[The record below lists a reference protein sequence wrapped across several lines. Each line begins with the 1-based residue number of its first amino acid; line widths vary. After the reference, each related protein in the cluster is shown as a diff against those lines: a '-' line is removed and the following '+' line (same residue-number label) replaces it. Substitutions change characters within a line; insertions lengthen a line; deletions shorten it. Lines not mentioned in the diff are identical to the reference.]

1 PIRRP
6 SRSSAIVTVPTIRI
20 DAGGGGAGSATSG
33 LGRAADVQPSA
44 EASTIS
50 TAARP
55 LARPTGL
62 PLHLSM
68 APPPEKQKD
77 GPRGPSRAF
86 RPLPG
91 GPRRNAPPAQG
102 GRGASGVPPAHLSRS
117 GGPFGAPRRSLAR
130 RYRTVTPARYDLS

>member
-1 PIRRP
+1 
-6 SRSSAIVTVPTIRI
+6 
-20 DAGGGGAGSATSG
+20 G

-102 GRGASGVPPAHLSRS
+102 AGVQAVCPPPTRPVQVARSARPGAGLP
-117 GGPFGAPRRSLAR
+117 R
-130 RYRTVTPARYDLS
+130 RYRMVTPARYDLS

>member
-1 PIRRP
+1 MWKFAAWIESIPARHEADRSANASIRRP

-68 APPPEKQKD
+68 APPPEKQK
-77 GPRGPSRAF
+77 
-86 RPLPG
+86 
-91 GPRRNAPPAQG
+91 
-102 GRGASGVPPAHLSRS
+102 
-117 GGPFGAPRRSLAR
+117 
-130 RYRTVTPARYDLS
+130 